1 MFEVIIASV
10 LTGRVVRKTFE
21 DSHLADRYID
31 QFFASGTI
39 RRSRRNFRVE
49 VHTRLRLTPAAPAA
63 RPVQA
68 QTAA

>member
-1 MFEVIIASV
+1 MFEVIISSV

-21 DSHLADRYID
+21 DSQLADRYLD

-49 VHTRLRLTPAAPAA
+49 VHARLRPAPAAPAA
-63 RPVQA
+63 RPVLA
-68 QTAA
+68 PTAA

>member
-10 LTGRVVRKTFE
+10 KTGRVVRKTFA

-39 RRSRRNFRVE
+39 KRSRRNFRVE
-49 VHTRLRLTPAAPAA
+49 VHARLGPAPAPRA
-63 RPVQA
+63 PM
-68 QTAA
+68 AA

>member
-1 MFEVIIASV
+1 MFEVIITSV

-31 QFFASGTI
+31 QFFARGFFP
-39 RRSRRNFRVE
+39 RLRRNFRIE
-49 VHTRLRLTPAAPAA
+49 VHARLRLTPAAPAA